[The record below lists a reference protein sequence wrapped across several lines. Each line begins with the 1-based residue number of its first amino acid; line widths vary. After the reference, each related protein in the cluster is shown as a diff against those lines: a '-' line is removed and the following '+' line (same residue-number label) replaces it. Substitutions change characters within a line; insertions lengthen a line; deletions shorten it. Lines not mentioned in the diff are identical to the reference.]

1 MKNIFKYILIASSLL
16 FALSSCNWLDQVP
29 EDELTLE
36 MVFNDKTRTE
46 DWLAGVYAGIADPY
60 WDHMK
65 FAGYD
70 AMSDDCTLP
79 QAWTTFGWNIL
90 NMVAGNWSPAS
101 EWQMNYW
108 TELPKYIRS
117 AYIFMENVKPLPSA
131 GVPASEVELMKN
143 EARFLIAYYYWLL
156 LESYGPIPFSP
167 GLVSSDASY
176 DELMLEQTPFDTIV
190 DWIDNELIE
199 TAKNLP
205 AFYINNNKF
214 GRATSVMCHAVRAR
228 MLLFAASPLVNGNSD
243 YAGYKNKSGENLF
256 STAASLEKW
265 ERAADA
271 CKELIDLAESNGY
284 GLYYEMNAAG
294 QIDPFL
300 SYQNM
305 MFTRWS
311 DGNKE
316 ILFPRPGGC
325 DLWDYEKHAQPRGS
339 GGNGALGVSQSLVDA
354 FFMKNGLPIE
364 NPMSGYSETG
374 FSTSSDLR
382 TNTAWSLGSP
392 TATPGEI
399 TTAGTYNMYCNRE
412 PRFYVSVLYNDA
424 WYRQSSRRT
433 EFHNHSMD
441 GGGYDSPQAGYL
453 IRKKVSPDVHVMNN
467 TYVYRPGILY
477 RLGEVYL
484 NYAEALNECDPGNP
498 DVLIYLNKIRE
509 RAGVPM
515 YNDGNDRITVNA
527 SDKEVMRELIRKER
541 RVELCIEGIR
551 YNDLRRWKEAETV
564 LTGQV
569 EGMNVNATI
578 KDEYFKRTKLDIVRN
593 YKKAFY
599 FQPVPASE
607 MDKNPNLVQNPYWL
621 SNE

>member
-578 KDEYFKRTKLDIVRN
+578 KDEYFKRTKLDIVRS

-607 MDKNPNLVQNPYWL
+607 MDKNPNLVQHPYWL